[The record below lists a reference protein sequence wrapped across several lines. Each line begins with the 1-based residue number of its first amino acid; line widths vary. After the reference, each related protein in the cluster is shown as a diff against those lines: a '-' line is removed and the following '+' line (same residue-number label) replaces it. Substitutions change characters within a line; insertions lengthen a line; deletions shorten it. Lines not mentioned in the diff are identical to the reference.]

1 MLAQRAQSETE
12 EGETR
17 QSRSSP
23 RARSRFAGDRG
34 APPHS
39 SPIPSRHQ
47 ARRNITTMSSMK
59 PLSLLARIELLT
71 GVRLRRWIARWALF
85 ENTLPGRAKIQPSY
99 AAADGMGRQLR
110 SEPGV
115 ASGYTISVHGRPLR
129 LVSISVQSNLP
140 LYVITILTVCLN

>member
-1 MLAQRAQSETE
+1 MAPEQLACRRNLGFAARFTADPPGMLAQRAQSETE

-47 ARRNITTMSSMK
+47 ARRTITTMSSMK

-71 GVRLRRWIARWALF
+71 GVRLRRWIAR
-85 ENTLPGRAKIQPSY
+85 
-99 AAADGMGRQLR
+99 
-110 SEPGV
+110 
-115 ASGYTISVHGRPLR
+115 
-129 LVSISVQSNLP
+129 
-140 LYVITILTVCLN
+140 